1 MGRNDHKGR
10 EALPPVV
17 VWDSPTISHTHE
29 EISYDNLDNL

>member
-1 MGRNDHKGR
+1 MGRNR
-10 EALPPVV
+10 LAA